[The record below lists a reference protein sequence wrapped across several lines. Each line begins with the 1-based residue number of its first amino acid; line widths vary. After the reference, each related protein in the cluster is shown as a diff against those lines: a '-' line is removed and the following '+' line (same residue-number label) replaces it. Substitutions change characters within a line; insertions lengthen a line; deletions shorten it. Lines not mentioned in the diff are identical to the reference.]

1 MFPKKNRI
9 SKTEFGELLKKGR
22 AFHSPYFSLLC
33 FKKEN
38 KEPKF
43 AFVVSKKVARNAADR
58 NILRR
63 RGFSVLRDI
72 SILKEKNKWVGFF
85 GVFFF
90 KKEAKNLNF
99 EDIKKEVKILL
110 EKSGGI

>member
-22 AFHSPYFSLLC
+22 AFHSPHFSLLC

-38 KEPKF
+38 MEPKF

-72 SILKEKNKWVGFF
+72 GILKEKNKWAGFF

-90 KKEAKNLNF
+90 KKEAKGTAF
-99 EDIKKEVKILL
+99 KETKKEIEELLRKIY
-110 EKSGGI
+110 